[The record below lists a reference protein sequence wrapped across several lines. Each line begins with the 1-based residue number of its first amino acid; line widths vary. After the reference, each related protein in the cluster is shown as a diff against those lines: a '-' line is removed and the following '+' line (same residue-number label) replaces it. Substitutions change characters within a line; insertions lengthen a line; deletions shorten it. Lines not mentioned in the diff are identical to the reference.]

1 MPQSKNAAVKD
12 KNDGNGT
19 VTNWLNIIESEAPKF
34 HCPVIQADLMG
45 PCNLRG
51 CVLWTSNT
59 KHYNCT
65 GAYSA
70 VKAANS
76 EERLQ
81 ATSATQREKRG
92 TLRAA
97 ADGKL
102 SFHDLAHLFNLSR
115 QRIEGYVEH
124 GHQIISTLTPLF
136 ADVDVTGEAHG
147 TYASKRLGAPF
158 LFTHT
163 SPVSHAVGD
172 DVTRICVCCECT
184 IGPDDNELV
193 LAILDRSEVAWCSRE
208 CAKEFPID
216 GYLVANRYKRHWVGV
231 VFPKGDQV
239 DERSRVR
246 EITDERMEALRNLA
260 KKQGY

>member
-1 MPQSKNAAVKD
+1 MPQTKNKKESPDKD
-12 KNDGNGT
+12 EQNGQSS
-19 VTNWLNIIESEAPKF
+19 WLNVIENEAPRF

-51 CVLWTSNT
+51 CVLWTSNPRS
-59 KHYNCT
+59 YNCV
-65 GAYSA
+65 GAYSS
-70 VKAANS
+70 VKAVNS

-102 SFHDLAHLFNLSR
+102 SFHDLAHLYNFSR
-115 QRIEGYVEH
+115 QRVEGFVEH
-124 GHQIISTLTPLF
+124 GSQVISTLTPLF

-147 TYASKRLGAPF
+147 KFASKRLGAPV

-163 SPVSHAVGD
+163 SPVSNTVGD
-172 DVTRICVCCECT
+172 DATRVCVCCEC
-184 IGPDDNELV
+184 IIEPDDTEMV
-193 LAILDRSEVAWCSRE
+193 MAILDRSEVAWCSRE

-216 GYLVANRYKRHWVGV
+216 AYLVANRYKRHWVGV
-231 VFPKGDQV
+231 CQPKGDPV

-246 EITDERMEALRNLA
+246 EITDERMDILRGLA
-260 KKQGY
+260 QKQGY